1 MKCFNARKWRRNR
14 KNTGA
19 LVELSL
25 YNEDKE
31 AWENALV
38 NIPFAAQYAG
48 VEADE
53 RPAAMC
59 AVDKGVLVIKVYQY
73 DDYFDEQ
80 AGRVE
85 SVPKRA
91 AKKKATRESAA
102 EADDDEETDF

>member
-1 MKCFNARKWRRNR
+1 MKCFSARKWRKNR

-38 NIPFAAQYAG
+38 NIPFAAQFAG
-48 VEADE
+48 VADDE
-53 RPAAMC
+53 KPAAMC
-59 AVDKGVLVIKVYQY
+59 AVKDGLLTIKIYQY

-91 AKKKATRESAA
+91 AKKKAARKPTD
-102 EADDDEETDF
+102 ADDDEDDDF